1 MHIKQISDIII
12 AKYEGG
18 ESMNTTSKNSI
29 IWAIVLLVEVVI
41 LKLAKSMRLWIY
53 IALPIIAGF
62 AATEFLKSHGTFK
75 SLAPKVIVKKRDLK

>member
-1 MHIKQISDIII
+1 
-12 AKYEGG
+12 
-18 ESMNTTSKNSI
+18 MNTTSRNSI

-62 AATEFLKSHGTFK
+62 AATEFFRCHGTFK

>member
-1 MHIKQISDIII
+1 MYIKQISDIII
-12 AKYEGG
+12 TKYEGG
-18 ESMNTTSKNSI
+18 ESMNTTSRNSI

-62 AATEFLKSHGTFK
+62 AAMEFFKSHGT
-75 SLAPKVIVKKRDLK
+75 LKCLS